1 MEVLIITGL
10 SGSGK
15 SKAASVLEDI
25 GYYLVDNLPAEMM
38 LHFARFCT
46 AAQGKYDRLA
56 FVYDVRAGEPAE
68 RLISALQEIKSEV
81 EFCKVLFLNS
91 SSETIIHRYK
101 ETRRNHPLAID
112 GKSIEQAIKLE
123 LEWTKPVR
131 EQADFVLDTSAFS
144 TAKLRSELLA
154 LFGKQSDRGALQ
166 VNVMSFGFKHGLP
179 LEADLVFDVRFMPNP
194 YYVDEL
200 KQLTGLDKP
209 VREFVFC
216 YEETRE
222 FVTQLEK
229 MLQYLLPLYS
239 EEGKSVLVVAIGCT
253 GGHHRSVAITHEI
266 TEFLMDKGFAV
277 TESHRD
283 ISR

>member
-1 MEVLIITGL
+1 M
-10 SGSGK
+10 
-15 SKAASVLEDI
+15 EDI
-25 GYYLVDNLPAEMM
+25 AVQLENLKKRPDNLEILYLDAS
-38 LHFARFCT
+38 
-46 AAQGKYDRLA
+46 D
-56 FVYDVRAGEPAE
+56 DV
-68 RLISALQEIKSEV
+68 LVK
-81 EFCKVLFLNS
+81 
-91 SSETIIHRYK
+91 RYK